1 MIVNFPLCNY
11 YRHRKTKSALIAF
24 YKRQKYIQECHD
36 EDEAILQ
43 RDHAEHQRENQELRD
58 SKARWDD
65 ILAKAT
71 LGINVIMIIAK
82 LFAAYLSHSMS
93 IISSVVDSIMDI
105 TSGAVIWGTLRSID
119 KTNPYEYP
127 IGRTRL
133 EPLAVLIVALIMVFA
148 NVMVIYEATMA
159 IIDDTLNPI
168 VDIET
173 LIILLSGTAIKS
185 VLYILC
191 RRQQTLSSKLLAQ
204 DQLNDVITNI
214 VALAGAYTGHQ
225 FWKYCDPIGA
235 YLVSGYIIV
244 NWLGTAREQIP
255 LLIGRTATQDFINRI
270 SRIAI
275 THHEK
280 VLALDMVYAYHL
292 GQNFLV
298 EIHVLMDGNLT
309 LVETHDISESLQTK
323 VERLPYVER
332 AFVHCDY
339 KLDGDEHLK
348 KFN

>member
-1 MIVNFPLCNY
+1 MIVNLPLCNY

-24 YKRQKYIQECHD
+24 YKRQKYIQDCHE

-43 RDHAEHQRENQELRD
+43 RDHAEHQREHQEQRD

-71 LGINVIMIIAK
+71 LAINIVMIFAK

-93 IISSVVDSIMDI
+93 IISSVVDSVMDI

-133 EPLAVLIVALIMVFA
+133 EPLAVLIVALIMIFA
-148 NVMVIYEATMA
+148 NVMVIYESTMA
-159 IIDDTLNPI
+159 IINDTLNPI

-173 LIILLSGTAIKS
+173 LVILLTGTAIKS

-191 RRQQTLSSKLLAQ
+191 RRQHTLSSKLLAQ

-214 VALAGAYTGHQ
+214 VALGGAYSGHQ

-235 YLVSGYIIV
+235 YLVSGYIII
-244 NWLGTAREQIP
+244 NWLGTAREQFP
-255 LLIGRTATQDFINRI
+255 FLIGRTATQDFIDRI

-275 THHEK
+275 SHHEK
-280 VLALDMVYAYHL
+280 IQALDMVYAYHL

-298 EIHVLMDGNLT
+298 EIHVLMDGSLT
-309 LVETHDISESLQTK
+309 LVETHDISESLQIK
-323 VERLPYVER
+323 IERLPYVER
-332 AFVHCDY
+332 AFVHVDY

>member
-1 MIVNFPLCNY
+1 MIVNLPLCNY

-43 RDHAEHQRENQELRD
+43 RDHDDHQRENQEQRD

-71 LGINVIMIIAK
+71 LGINVIMIFAK

-93 IISSVVDSIMDI
+93 IISSVVDSLMDI

-159 IIDDTLNPI
+159 IINDTLNPI

-173 LIILLSGTAIKS
+173 LIILLTGTAIKS

-191 RRQQTLSSKLLAQ
+191 RRQKTLSSKLLAQ

-214 VALAGAYTGHQ
+214 VALAGAYCGHQ
-225 FWKYCDPIGA
+225 FWKYWDPIGA
-235 YLVSGYIIV
+235 YLVSGYIII

-275 THHEK
+275 SHHEK
-280 VLALDMVYAYHL
+280 ILALDMVYAYHL

-298 EIHVLMDGNLT
+298 EIHVLMDGSLT